1 MINTVVA
8 RRYANA
14 IFAIG
19 VKEGDEAL
27 TKRGEC
33 LASLKDM
40 IAASP
45 GLDLTLKSPVVSVAE
60 KKAVMKS
67 LLSELKADKI
77 MSNFCYLLAD
87 KERLSFLRDI
97 ATRYG
102 ELLDEKRG
110 VIRGRVTTAVPLSP
124 EDEKEILKT
133 LSSKK
138 QSDGEIKLEF
148 AVDASILGGMVLH
161 MGDRVLDASLRAQLS
176 ILRETFKRG
185 E

>member
-14 IFAIG
+14 IFALDE
-19 VKEGDEAL
+19 KEGDEAL
-27 TKRGEC
+27 TKHGAC
-33 LASLKDM
+33 LASLKDI
-40 IAASP
+40 IAATP
-45 GLDLTLKSPVVSVAE
+45 GLDLTLKSPVVSTDE
-60 KKAVMKS
+60 KKAVLKK
-67 LLSELKADKI
+67 LLTKLKADKI
-77 MSNFCYLLAD
+77 MTNFCYLLAD
-87 KERLSFLRDI
+87 KDRLAFLRDI

-102 ELLDEKRG
+102 ELLDQKKG
-110 VIRGRVTTAVPLSP
+110 IIRGRVTTAIPLSP
-124 EDEKEILKT
+124 EDEKSVLESL
-133 LSSKK
+133 SKK
-138 QSDGEIKLEF
+138 SGGNIQLEF

>member
-14 IFAIG
+14 IFALG
-19 VKEGDEAL
+19 EKEGDEAL

-33 LASLKDM
+33 LANLKNM
-40 IAASP
+40 IAATP
-45 GLDLTLKSPVVSVAE
+45 GLDLTLKSPVVHIEE
-60 KKAVMKS
+60 KKAVLAK
-67 LLSELKADKI
+67 LLSKLKADKI
-77 MSNFCYLLAD
+77 MKNFCFLLAD
-87 KERLSFLRDI
+87 KERLSSLRDI

-102 ELLDEKRG
+102 ELLDEKKG
-110 VIRGRVTTAVPLSP
+110 IVRGRVTTAIPLSP
-124 EDEKEILKT
+124 ETEKSILNS
-133 LSSKK
+133 LSKK
-138 QSDGEIKLEF
+138 SGGDIKLEF

>member
-14 IFAIG
+14 IFALG
-19 VKEGDEAL
+19 QREGDEVL

-40 IAASP
+40 IAATP
-45 GLDLTLKSPVVSVAE
+45 GLDLTLRSPVVSTEE
-60 KKAVMKS
+60 KKAVMNK
-67 LLSELKADKI
+67 LLAKLKADKI
-77 MSNFCYLLAD
+77 MKNFCYLLAD
-87 KERLSFLRDI
+87 KDRLSFLRDI
-97 ATRYG
+97 AVRYG
-102 ELLDEKRG
+102 ELLDEKKG
-110 VIRGRVTTAVPLSP
+110 VIRGRVTTAIPLSP
-124 EDEKEILKT
+124 EDEKSILAS
-133 LSSKK
+133 LSKK
-138 QSDGEIKLEF
+138 SGGEIKLEF

-161 MGDRVLDASLRAQLS
+161 RGDRVLDASLRAQLS